1 MDPISIIEG
10 KVSDLPRDD
19 VDTDQIIPARF
30 MKRVERT
37 GFGEFLFNDAKEAPD
52 WNVEIGNPILCSGAN
67 FGSGSSREHA
77 PWALEDAGFRAI
89 IATSLADIFAS
100 NCTKVGLLPIEL
112 PEDQV
117 RKIAAAG
124 EARIELD
131 AQTVEIGPTHAR
143 ETFSFDIAP
152 GTKHRLL
159 NGLDDIG
166 LTLGDE
172 GAITTYEEQRA
183 ASAFPGPSSLS
194 LPPQGPDGKTIQ
206 STPVA

>member
-37 GFGEFLFNDAKEAPD
+37 GFGEYLFHDAKESD
-52 WNVEIGNPILCSGAN
+52 SFNVEIGNPILTSGAN

-112 PEDQV
+112 PEEQV

-124 EARIELD
+124 DARIELD
-131 AQTVEIGPTHAR
+131 AQTVVAGG
-143 ETFSFDIAP
+143 ETFSFDINP
-152 GTKHRLL
+152 ETKRRLL

-166 LTLGDE
+166 LTLNDE
-172 GAITTYEEQRA
+172 AAITRYEEARA
-183 ASAFPGPSSLS
+183 ASPFPGPSSLS

-206 STPVA
+206 TTPVA

>member
-89 IATSLADIFAS
+89 IAVSLADIFAS

-131 AQTVEIGPTHAR
+131 AQTVVAGG
-143 ETFSFDIAP
+143 ETFAFDINP
-152 GTKHRLL
+152 ETKHRLL

-172 GAITTYEEQRA
+172 AAITRYEESRA

-194 LPPQGPDGKTIQ
+194 LPPQGPDGRTIE

>member
-1 MDPISIIEG
+1 MDPISTIEG

-112 PEDQV
+112 PEEQV
-117 RKIAAAG
+117 RTIAAAG
-124 EARIELD
+124 EARIDLES
-131 AQTVEIGPTHAR
+131 QTVVAGG
-143 ETFSFDIAP
+143 ETFGFEIAP

-172 GAITTYEEQRA
+172 QAITDYEQRRA
-183 ASAFPGPSSLS
+183 ASAFPGPSSLD
-194 LPPQGPDGKTIQ
+194 LPAEPLAT
-206 STPVA
+206 TPVG

>member
-10 KVSDLPRDD
+10 TVSDLPRDD

-37 GFGEFLFNDAKEAPD
+37 GFGEFLFHDAKEAPD
-52 WNVEIGNPILCSGAN
+52 WNVEVGNPILTSGAN

-89 IATSLADIFAS
+89 IATSLADIFQS

-124 EARIELD
+124 EARIEL
-131 AQTVEIGPTHAR
+131 ASQTVVAGG
-143 ETFSFDIAP
+143 ETFSFDINP
-152 GTKHRLL
+152 ETKHRLL

-172 GAITTYEEQRA
+172 QAITDYEERRA
-183 ASAFPGPSSLS
+183 SSAFPGPSSLD
-194 LPPQGPDGKTIQ
+194 LPPEPLAT
-206 STPVA
+206 TPVG